1 MGSASRF
8 FALPLTLRVKNFAP
22 ARWADQCCGTS
33 NKYSMTDCYQYPAK
47 QTVLYVHAKCGIH
60 TFATQ
65 LKSYRAAKCADPQNS
80 DLCIF
85 SVRSPLARLIS
96 SWRQYYVGPSYRGF
110 DRRVPNRKEHRPRL
124 AGKQMKRYSKS
135 IQPYQKYRDDPVALL
150 DKFCGSSEAKHL
162 VQDDPHFYTQS
173 KAYTRLIDLSQH
185 HILCNSIDAI
195 CAWFDCDTAHHN
207 QGMWPWPQLTVDDFA
222 SPAVR
227 AFLDRYYA
235 EDQDLFARSSEL
247 ITV

>member
-1 MGSASRF
+1 
-8 FALPLTLRVKNFAP
+8 
-22 ARWADQCCGTS
+22 
-33 NKYSMTDCYQYPAK
+33 MTACYLHPAK
-47 QTVLYVHAKCGIH
+47 QTVLYVHAKCGIY

-65 LKSYRAAKCADPQNS
+65 LISYQTAKCVDPQDS
-80 DLCIF
+80 DLCIL

-96 SWRQYYVGPSYRGF
+96 SWRQYYIEPSYRRF
-110 DRRVPNRKEHRPRL
+110 IQQDSNRKHRPRL
-124 AGKQMKRYSKS
+124 SGKQMKRYLQS

-150 DKFCGSSEAKHL
+150 DKFCTSSEARHL
-162 VQDDPHFYTQS
+162 VQDDPHFLTQS
-173 KAYTRLIDLSQH
+173 RAYTRLIDLSRH

-207 QGMWPWPQLTVDDFA
+207 QGMWPWPQLTVNDFA